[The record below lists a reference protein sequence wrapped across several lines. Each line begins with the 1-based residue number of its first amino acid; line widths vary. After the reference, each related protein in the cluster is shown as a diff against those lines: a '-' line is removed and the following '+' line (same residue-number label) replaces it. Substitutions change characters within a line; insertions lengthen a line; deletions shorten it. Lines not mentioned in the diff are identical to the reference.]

1 MKRYLIYIN
10 ILAMALMGITS
21 CSDVEFFDSEDEIVS
36 MTYTIGLGDDV
47 QGRAI
52 GDGNNVDRLYVGV
65 YEEDEEVKRI
75 EGNISNREAQITIEL
90 FKNRTYNLVFW
101 AQSSQTD
108 VYDLTDLRN
117 ISVTYPETMTL
128 QKAAR
133 MDAFFLLKEDV
144 TLTEMGM
151 DGGELTLKRPFAQ
164 LNIAASEEDA
174 PERIKKAVLTVQY
187 GNEEPLV
194 LTYTDFTVEEGDKV
208 TNNEVDYYYVATA
221 FLKPGI
227 ISGEVVLYDD
237 SDKEIKSFDLNQS
250 ESLEL
255 KANHRYNVLGDM
267 ITQEEL
273 PGWDGV
279 FPTESPLTQDEQ
291 NRYVVDEEMDLA
303 WLSQNA
309 SSLSENST
317 FIVTKEVLDMGN
329 HSISS
334 IQLPVGST
342 FDGGGKTIKNF
353 ANSLFGDA
361 TNITVQNLNLD
372 GITASSDSHVGV
384 LVNTLTGNGTFSEIT
399 IQNSKS
405 ETMNGAAGGMIGYI
419 VRASEKERSEQLEV
433 MIENCSISKTVITDS
448 SDERYEGLFVGLLS
462 GYDNGE
468 KLTFMN
474 CTATEDIEVP
484 DIYNDFLGN
493 ETYCRGLVMLN
504 EERFMPKWDGTS
516 IEPLLANPIYDG
528 ENAIAGANK
537 FVVYSPFDLAGVRKK
552 TASPAAIYLKADI
565 DMNGQGNDDR
575 YNVPNNFT
583 QSAYTS
589 TDDKVFTPFNY
600 VTTLDGYKDE
610 NENYSIYNL
619 NIAQIEQESA
629 AFILYAS
636 GTTTHKNINFRNCQ
650 TVAVHKPV
658 ETDAKAYGAILV
670 SNVDATYTM
679 ENVHAYDCKVFALQK
694 VGTLGARINGT
705 STLTNNSVNNC
716 YVENYECKINE
727 RFSSGEK
734 KIASWTVTVYADFY
748 PHGEVGGMY
757 GFIQGNSTLINCKVN
772 GTVIYAFGQDDKMA
786 TTSGSLVARL
796 GIAALGYYKVP
807 GRHVSTLIGN
817 IRATGTV
824 TLSGCVVDTN
834 TKCTKSYYKHN
845 SIYNY
850 IGQAYIVKFVDSEG
864 TVTVDGKKLTLA
876 DCNKNTKL

>member
-1 MKRYLIYIN
+1 MMKRYLIYIS
-10 ILAMALMGITS
+10 ILTMALTGITS
-21 CSDVEFFDSEDEIVS
+21 CSDVEFFDSDDEIVS

-52 GDGNNVDRLYVGV
+52 GDGNNVDRLYVEV
-65 YEEDEEVKRI
+65 YEEGEEVKRI

-90 FKNRTYNLVFW
+90 FKNRTYDLVFW

-117 ISVTYPETMTL
+117 ISFTYPDTMTL
-128 QKAAR
+128 QEAAR

-144 TLTEMGM
+144 TVTEMGM
-151 DGGELTLKRPFAQ
+151 NGGELTLKRPFAQ

-174 PERIKKAVLTVQY
+174 PERIKRAVLTLQY
-187 GNEEPLV
+187 KNEDSLV

-227 ISGEVVLYDD
+227 ISGKVVLYDD
-237 SDKEIKSFDLNQS
+237 SNKEIKSFYLNQG
-250 ESLEL
+250 ENLEL
-255 KANHRYNVLGDM
+255 RANHRYNVLGDM

-273 PGWDGV
+273 PGWDGITITA
-279 FPTESPLTQDEQ
+279 PEQ
-291 NRYVVDEEMDLA
+291 EENRYIIDDEADLA
-303 WLSQNA
+303 WLSQKA
-309 SSLSENST
+309 STLLEGAT
-317 FIVTKEVLDMGN
+317 FVITKKTLNMGN
-329 HSISS
+329 KEIAS
-334 IQLPVGST
+334 IQLPAGST
-342 FDGGGKTIKNF
+342 FDGNGNTIRNY

-565 DMNGQGNDDR
+565 DMNGQGADGEYAVPSLFTSSQNESDDD
-575 YNVPNNFT
+575 YNFDPF
-583 QSAYTS
+583 SSIAY
-589 TDDKVFTPFNY
+589 
-600 VTTLDGYKDE
+600 LDGDE
-610 NENYSIYNL
+610 HTIYNL
-619 NIAQIEQESA
+619 GINMKHDGYNGA
-629 AFILYAS
+629 AFIGIAN
-636 GTTTHKNINFRNCQ
+636 GTTVHKNIIF
-650 TVAVHKPV
+650 
-658 ETDAKAYGAILV
+658 DGANIR
-670 SNVDATYTM
+670 
-679 ENVHAYDCKVFALQK
+679 NVHDSQYEDGHALAGNAYAGTL
-694 VGTLGARINGT
+694 VGTVDSGNYTAENIKVKNGSVFGVCKMGGIIGRT
-705 STLTNNSVNNC
+705 MYASNIQLTRCCVDN
-716 YVENYECKINE
+716 YYLENYDPGVKDDGG
-727 RFSSGEK
+727 F
-734 KIASWTVTVYADFY
+734 VVY
-748 PHGEVGGMY
+748 GEVGGLI
-757 GFIQGNSTLINCKVN
+757 GFIRNSGTINECSVTN
-772 GTVIYAFGQDDKMA
+772 TRLNCIHY
-786 TTSGSLVARL
+786 SGL
-796 GIAALGYYKVP
+796 GAILP
-807 GRHVSTLIGN
+807 GRHVNQFIGD
-817 IRATGTV
+817 IRTPYKEIISITNYKVENNKYLKDKDEHQEYTYGTYSLFGISLPKSRKNKTPCEIIGMAYYVWTSETIGTV
-824 TLSGCVVDTN
+824 
-834 TKCTKSYYKHN
+834 
-845 SIYNY
+845 
-850 IGQAYIVKFVDSEG
+850 E
-864 TVTVDGKKLTLA
+864 VDGIKVFYGEK
-876 DCNKNTKL
+876 